1 MASPS
6 TSIAIVG
13 AGIVG
18 IATAYYLARNH
29 GLTRITLIDRG
40 QPMSFTSAHS
50 GGNYR
55 NWWPHPA
62 MVAFT
67 DRSIDLMEEIACDSG
82 NRINMTRRGYVLA
95 TRKTNIDSLIAQ
107 LHAGLGDNASRL
119 LRTHSGSES
128 AIYSGFDGTDW
139 QSAPDGVDILTNQA
153 LIRKRFPWYD
163 PRVRAII
170 HIRRGGDVNGQQMG
184 MYMLEYLRSVGVHRI
199 VGEVRDVAQ
208 SGGFQLG
215 IATKNGTTSLFA
227 DLLVNAAGPFA
238 GTISRMLDLDLPIYN
253 IFQQKIAFEDRRLA
267 IARRMPFSI
276 DLDEQHIDWPD
287 DDRAILLEY
296 PEFEWL
302 SGIMPGAIHCR
313 PEGRVDGNWIKL
325 GWAYNQTRSEPA
337 REPPLGVNFPEI
349 VLRGAAR
356 LNPALKAYYGRL
368 PRNIHHYGAW
378 YTMTEENWPLI
389 GAMGPEGAYLN
400 CAMSGFGT
408 MAACA
413 SGELCAATI
422 AQTKLPDYAEG
433 FSLARYAQAAL
444 VSKLQAGDK
453 GVL

>member
-13 AGIVG
+13 TGIVG

-29 GLTRITLIDRG
+29 GLTRITLIDHG
-40 QPMSFTSAHS
+40 QPMNFTSAHS

-67 DRSIDLMEEIACDSG
+67 NRSIDLMEEFACDSG
-82 NRINMTRRGYVLA
+82 NRINMTHRGYVLA

-107 LHAGLGDNASRL
+107 LHAGLGDNVSRL

-170 HIRRGGDVNGQQMG
+170 HIRRGGDINGQQMG

-199 VGEVRDVAQ
+199 VGEVRDVGQ

-215 IATKNGTTSLFA
+215 IATKNGTTLLFA
-227 DLLVNAAGPFA
+227 DLLVNAAGPFE
-238 GTISRMLDLDLPIYN
+238 GTISRML
-253 IFQQKIAFEDRRLA
+253 
-267 IARRMPFSI
+267 
-276 DLDEQHIDWPD
+276 
-287 DDRAILLEY
+287 
-296 PEFEWL
+296 
-302 SGIMPGAIHCR
+302 
-313 PEGRVDGNWIKL
+313 
-325 GWAYNQTRSEPA
+325 EP
-337 REPPLGVNFPEI
+337 
-349 VLRGAAR
+349 
-356 LNPALKAYYGRL
+356 KK
-368 PRNIHHYGAW
+368 
-378 YTMTEENWPLI
+378 
-389 GAMGPEGAYLN
+389 
-400 CAMSGFGT
+400 S
-408 MAACA
+408 
-413 SGELCAATI
+413 S
-422 AQTKLPDYAEG
+422 
-433 FSLARYAQAAL
+433 
-444 VSKLQAGDK
+444 
-453 GVL
+453 